1 MTTTAYTITSQVP
14 QDSPLTALAGR
25 TVTMP
30 AETVDELV
38 RRVAESRDAGAEPV
52 IVYTPPS
59 RWHYVVNGASV
70 TSGPAAVVAV
80 LADLL
85 DWPGIFDVA
94 VVAFALAL
102 ALAGI
107 ALVMEYR
114 ADHR

>member
-1 MTTTAYTITSQVP
+1 MTTTRYAVTSQVP
-14 QDSPLTALAGR
+14 QGSPLTALAGR

-30 AETVDELV
+30 AETADELA

-59 RWHYVVNGASV
+59 RWHYVVNGASL
-70 TSGPAAVVAV
+70 TSGLAAIGAA

-85 DWPGIFDVA
+85 DWSGIFDVA
-94 VVAFALAL
+94 VAAFAVAL
-102 ALAGI
+102 VLAGL